1 VVPVTAARGA
11 LEPAALAVAR
21 FLDALVPAPARDD
34 PALAA
39 TPERVAMAWAHDLL
53 DGYRQDPSVILGET
67 MRARGS
73 DLVAVTGLD
82 YHSMC
87 PHHLLPSRGVAH
99 VGYVPGALVVGFG
112 QIARLVDCFAHR
124 LVLEED
130 LARLVAEAL
139 VQHIGARGAACV
151 LDAEQACLTVRGER
165 RRQARTHAQCFLGS
179 LETDARLQ
187 GRFLALCA
195 PPRGGAGVSGAEP
208 PMSMTAKPPPRSRQ
222 RAQAPKAL
230 AAAKPAARSRQRAQ
244 APKAL
249 AAAKPAARFAPK
261 AQPPALGRRR

>member
-1 VVPVTAARGA
+1 VAGRAAGRGRAAARAVAPVAAAEGA

-21 FLDALVPAPARDD
+21 FLDALVPRPARDD
-34 PALAA
+34 PGLAA

-53 DGYRQDPSVILGET
+53 DGYRRDPAAILAET
-67 MRARGS
+67 MRARGG

-82 YHSMC
+82 FHSMC

-99 VGYVPGALVVGFG
+99 VGYVSGALVVGFG

-139 VQHIGARGAACV
+139 VQHLGARGAACV

-165 RRQARTHAQCFLGS
+165 RRRARTHAQCFLGA
-179 LETDARLQ
+179 LESDARLQ
-187 GRFLALCA
+187 RRFLALCA
-195 PPRGGAGVSGAEP
+195 PPRGTRSRSGISGASPGVSGAEP
-208 PMSMTAKPPPRSRQ
+208 PMWTSAKPPPRSRQ
-222 RAQAPKAL
+222 RAKASKPL
-230 AAAKPAARSRQRAQ
+230 AAA
-244 APKAL
+244 
-249 AAAKPAARFAPK
+249 
-261 AQPPALGRRR
+261 QPPGARRR